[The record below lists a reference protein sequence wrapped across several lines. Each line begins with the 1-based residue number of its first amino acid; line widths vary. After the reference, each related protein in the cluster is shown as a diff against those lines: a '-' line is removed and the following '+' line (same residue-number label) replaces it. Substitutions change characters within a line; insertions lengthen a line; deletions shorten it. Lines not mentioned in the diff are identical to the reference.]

1 MIRALLF
8 DFDGLLLDT
17 ESPSHAAWREL
28 YDEFG
33 HEFPQSEWLATI
45 GTLSHFNPLAHL
57 SDLGA
62 IFDADELAERR
73 RRRKHQL
80 CDAEHLRPGI
90 ADYLAEAERRNLKTA
105 IVTSGPR
112 DWIDRHLTR
121 LGLDSRFDTI
131 VCADRDHERAK
142 PSPTL
147 YLEALET
154 LGVSAEEAI
163 ALEDSPNGVRAAKAA
178 GIFCVAVP
186 NPITRELDLAEADL
200 VVETLENL
208 PLERL
213 IALHELA
220 A

>member
-17 ESPSHAAWREL
+17 ESPSHTAWREL

-62 IFDADELAERR
+62 VFDADELAGRR

-80 CDAEHLRPGI
+80 CDAEELRPGI
-90 ADYLAEAERRNLKTA
+90 AEYLAEAGRRDLKTA

-121 LGLDSRFDTI
+121 LGLDSRFDAI
-131 VCADRDHERAK
+131 VCADREPKRAK

-154 LGVSAEEAI
+154 LNISAADAI

-200 VVETLENL
+200 VVETLEDL
-208 PLERL
+208 PFDALIERV
-213 IALHELA
+213 AS
-220 A
+220 